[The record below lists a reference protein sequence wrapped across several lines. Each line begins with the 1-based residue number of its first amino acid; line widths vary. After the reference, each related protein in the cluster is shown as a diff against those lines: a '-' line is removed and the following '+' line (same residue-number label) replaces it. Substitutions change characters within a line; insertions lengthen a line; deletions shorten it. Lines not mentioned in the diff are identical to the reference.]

1 MLVSIL
7 NIADCFIVKKKI
19 NATFLLQF
27 SIFFLICFFLKIY
40 KIRDLS
46 IFVGFL

>member
-7 NIADCFIVKKKI
+7 NIADCFIVKKNKCDFSFAVQYI
-19 NATFLLQF
+19 FLDLF
-27 SIFFLICFFLKIY
+27 FFLKIY
-40 KIRDLS
+40 KMHDLS